1 MKNNLV
7 TIVLVLLAL
16 TACKE
21 KPTETMAGNLML
33 TGIKSAKG
41 SEIVSI
47 NLDSGYVNITPLNCY
62 LLGSTVYD
70 PNTGGYGYV
79 SCDTVF
85 TMINPENGD
94 VIKSIRLQGLLS
106 PAVIDPGSNLLVG
119 LYREYTYIDDP
130 DSSNNATIP
139 VLHNYLLTTSLETG
153 DVVLKKEIT
162 LDGVFLCTNYFDPV
176 SNLYVMER
184 SDSRLIFINPFTG
197 DIAKTVSIGI
207 PLTNVIYNPDDRTI
221 ISMRADGETG
231 KYYIEIYNPETGENL
246 SSKEVAGIVGYHYC
260 MAAWD
265 TETECYLAV
274 SSDDEV
280 LFIDPPTGEIKKK
293 YKLDYHLSDIR
304 FLRK

>member
-1 MKNNLV
+1 M
-7 TIVLVLLAL
+7 IVLILASCREQPLDLLS
-16 TACKE
+16 
-21 KPTETMAGNLML
+21 GSLMV

-47 NLDSGYVNITPLNCY
+47 NLDSGYVNTTPLSCY

-106 PAVIDPGSNLLVG
+106 PAVIDPGSNLLIG
-119 LYREYTYIDDP
+119 MYREYTYIDDP

-153 DVVLKKEIT
+153 DIVLKKEIT
-162 LDGVFLCTNYFDPV
+162 LDGVFLCTHYFDPV

-184 SDSRLIFINPFTG
+184 SDSRLIFINPSTG
-197 DIAKTVSIGI
+197 DITKTVSIGI

-221 ISMRADGETG
+221 IAMRADSETG

-246 SSKEVAGIVGYHYC
+246 SSKEVTGIDGYHYC

-265 TETECYLAV
+265 TETDCYLAV

-280 LFIDPPTGEIKKK
+280 LFIDPATGEIRKTI
-293 YKLDYHLSDIR
+293 KLDYSLSDIR